1 MYLDREAERTLQAL
15 RAQFKV
21 VLVTGA
27 RQVGKTTML
36 NHMFSDSFDY
46 LSLDDARLRRQA
58 TEDPVLFF
66 KDHRPPLIVD
76 EVQKAPDLFS
86 EIKLLVDGS
95 DEKGSVILTGSQTY
109 QLMHQ
114 ASETLAGRIAVLE
127 MSGVSLRERLSLP
140 QQGPYVPGVNEGG
153 DEDVLDG
160 DVWELIWRG
169 SMPELLDSS
178 LDWDWYYSN
187 YTRMYIERDVRDLIK
202 TSSEESF
209 YRFLVACAARTATV
223 LNISDIARDVG
234 IDFKTAQGWLSI
246 LKASGI
252 IRLMRPFHA
261 NSAKR
266 VIKSP
271 KLYFMDTGLVC
282 HLLGWTSAKVARDGA
297 MSGTLFETF
306 VVSEVLKTYLNDG
319 RSAESVFFYRDER
332 KREIDLVIQDGR
344 TLHPVEV
351 KKGASPG
358 GEALRNFSV
367 LDDVPG
373 YEVGEG
379 TVICQTDRAYSIG
392 QNVRAMPI
400 TSI

>member
-58 TEDPVLFF
+58 IEDPTLFF

-127 MSGVSLRERLSLP
+127 MSGVSLRERLGLP

-153 DEDVLDG
+153 TADVLDG

-169 SMPELLDSS
+169 SMPELLDST

-234 IDFKTAQGWLSI
+234 VDFKTAQGWLSI

-252 IRLMRPFHA
+252 IRLLRPFHA
-261 NSAKR
+261 NAAKR

-297 MSGTLFETF
+297 MSGALFETF